1 MKPHKLLFLIIAVMG
16 MACEN
21 DGDNMDSMQAINGH
35 WEMKTDEN
43 QVELYIDTDS
53 TFHVDVLSMG
63 GIEVEG
69 RLVLEDRQITFINTH
84 GTDSIAS
91 DPAPG
96 IYKYSIESDTLSFDL
111 IDDPLDR
118 RAGFMTQPWIR
129 VEQGK

>member
-21 DGDNMDSMQAINGH
+21 DDNNMDSTQAIDGH
-35 WEMKTDEN
+35 WEMKTNES
-43 QVELYIDTDS
+43 QVELYIDADS

-69 RLVLEDRQITFINTH
+69 RLILMDHQITFINAH

-96 IYKYSIESDTLSFDL
+96 IYKYSIDTDTLKFNL

-118 RAGFMTQPWIR
+118 RAGFLMQPWIR
-129 VEQGK
+129 KE